1 MGNRS
6 PTKVVVG
13 TSMYW
18 NRKALILG
26 NRMRN
31 AVILVL
37 QLRGVATETI
47 KNVVLAGIGKL
58 IVVDHEDVKEE
69 DLGCGF
75 FFRDEDVGQKV
86 SEL

>member
-13 TSMYW
+13 TSTYW
-18 NRKALILG
+18 NWKALMLG

>member
-1 MGNRS
+1 
-6 PTKVVVG
+6 
-13 TSMYW
+13 MYW

>member
-1 MGNRS
+1 MGDRS

-13 TSMYW
+13 TSMCW
-18 NRKALILG
+18 NWKALMLG

-69 DLGCGF
+69 DLGCSF